1 MEMSYSEHDAWN
13 QRYSR
18 GSHHS
23 MEPDPSLVQAFE
35 QYIEPAFPRG
45 GTALDVAG
53 GVGRHAIWLAKK
65 NWKVTLVDVSE
76 VGLEQAKKNAGAL
89 ASRIRFVAADLAN
102 APAHRT
108 HAFSL
113 GRAAYDAILVCFYLQ
128 RSLFPRL
135 VRALKP
141 GGMLIYKTYTV
152 DKMNLPGGPSHPL
165 HLLKHNELLR
175 AFKSLR
181 VLYYRETYQE
191 RGLAEFVGQK

>member
-1 MEMSYSEHDAWN
+1 MTQTEQRAWN

-23 MEPDPSLVQAFE
+23 MEPDPLLVQAVE
-35 QYIEPAFPRG
+35 QYVESAFPDG

-53 GVGRHAIWLAKK
+53 GVGRHSIWLAKR
-65 NWKVTLVDVSE
+65 NWKVTLVDISE
-76 VGLEQAKKNAGAL
+76 VGLEQARKNAGPL
-89 ASRIRFVAADLAN
+89 ASRIKFVAADLADL
-102 APAHRT
+102 APARRA

-113 GRAAYDAILVCFYLQ
+113 GRAAYDVILVFFYLE

-152 DKMNLPGGPSHPL
+152 DQMNLSGGPSHPL

-175 AFKSLR
+175 AFKALR
-181 VLYYRETYQE
+181 VLYYRETFQE

>member
-18 GSHHS
+18 GSHQAT
-23 MEPDPSLVQAFE
+23 EPDRFLVQAFE
-35 QYIEPAFPRG
+35 QYIESAFPRG

-53 GVGRHAIWLAKK
+53 GVGRHTIWMA
-65 NWKVTLVDVSE
+65 NRSWKVTLVDISE

-89 ASRIRFVAADLAN
+89 APRIRFVAADLTN

-113 GRAAYDAILVCFYLQ
+113 GRAAYDAILVFFYLQ

-152 DKMNLPGGPSHPL
+152 DQMNLPGGPSHPL